1 MQCRVGHLKM
11 GLNHSGCQGYDK
23 LDYPNPFFSW
33 SNANGNKKVTV
44 LKGDKHCWSPKM
56 ELPAQ
61 WL

>member
-1 MQCRVGHLKM
+1 MQGRSSKNGAKPQWL
-11 GLNHSGCQGYDK
+11 SGVYDK

-44 LKGDKHCWSPKM
+44 LKGDKHCWSPRM